1 MVRRLLLLVAVCT
14 CAYPGRAQEPTPR
27 TVILISFDGWRWDY
41 MARTQVPNLQALAS
55 RGVRAEALIPA
66 FPTKTFPNHYTIVT
80 GLYPEN
86 HGIVSNVIV
95 DPEYP
100 RRFTMSAP
108 TAKDSRW
115 WGGEPV
121 WVTAMRHQQR
131 TAAMFWPGSEV
142 AIGGMRPTYWRRF
155 DDGVSNAAR
164 VGQVLQWLALP
175 GAKRPSF
182 LTLYFSDVDDAG
194 HRHGPDSLSVLE
206 AVRRLD
212 AVLGQLI
219 SGIQKLGL
227 LDSTTF
233 VVVSDH
239 GMSQVARNRTIFV
252 DDYLNLSTVEV
263 IEWTPNFGVRPR
275 SGNVEQTYRALKDKH
290 PALAVYKREDIPAHL
305 HHRASNR
312 IPPVVA
318 LADDGWTITTRTRH
332 LLASAAG
339 RSNGGAHG
347 YDPKYR
353 SMHGL
358 FVAAGPGVR
367 QGAVVPPFENVHIYS
382 FLCELLGLA
391 PAPHDGDAR
400 VTRGFL
406 AE

>member
-1 MVRRLLLLVAVCT
+1 MRRAAVALWLLVA
-14 CAYPGRAQEPTPR
+14 CACAARGIDRGDGPAP
-27 TVILISFDGWRWDY
+27 VILISFDGFRWDY
-41 MARTQVPNLQALAS
+41 ETKAPAPNLRSLAA
-55 RGVRAEALIPA
+55 RGVRAESLIPS

-121 WVTAMRHQQR
+121 WVTAMRQQQR
-131 TAAMFWPGSEV
+131 AAVMFWPGSEV
-142 AIGGMRPTYWRRF
+142 EIAGMRPTYWRRF
-155 DDGVSNAAR
+155 DDGVANAAR

-175 GAKRPSF
+175 GGKRPSF
-182 LTLYFSDVDDAG
+182 LTVYFSDVDDAG
-194 HRHGPDSLSVLE
+194 HRHGPDSPSVLE

-212 AVLGQLI
+212 GVLGRLV
-219 SGIQKLGL
+219 SGIEKLGL

-239 GMSQVARNRTIFV
+239 GMSQVARNRAIFV

-275 SGNVEQTYRALKDKH
+275 SGTIEQIYRALKDKH
-290 PALAVYKREDIPAHL
+290 PALAVYKREDIPEHL
-305 HHRASNR
+305 HYRASNR

-318 LADDGWTITTRTRH
+318 LA
-332 LLASAAG
+332 
-339 RSNGGAHG
+339 
-347 YDPKYR
+347 
-353 SMHGL
+353 
-358 FVAAGPGVR
+358 
-367 QGAVVPPFENVHIYS
+367 
-382 FLCELLGLA
+382 
-391 PAPHDGDAR
+391 
-400 VTRGFL
+400 
-406 AE
+406 